1 LRYLAELAAW
11 KQKRTLSSFIEQA
24 IEESLGRVV
33 LREAHGTT
41 VADEAE
47 NLWDVDEPDRFVK
60 LAVRYPDM
68 LTYEEQVLWKLIR
81 ETAYLWRGSYNTQGE
96 WNWSVAQSGLIFD
109 RLRSLWGK
117 LKQVASG
124 ESDKS
129 SLPTVQK
136 GSPSSATPTK
146 KADFDDDIPF

>member
-1 LRYLAELAAW
+1 L
-11 KQKRTLSSFIEQA
+11 T
-24 IEESLGRVV
+24 RVV
-33 LREAHGTT
+33 LREAQGIT

-81 ETAYLWRGSYNTQGE
+81 ETAFLWRGRYNNQGE
-96 WNWSVAQSGLIFD
+96 WEWSTVESGLIFD
-109 RLRSLWGK
+109 RLRDLWGK
-117 LKQVASG
+117 LKSVASG
-124 ESDKS
+124 EADKS
-129 SLPTVQK
+129 ALPSVPK
-136 GSPSSATPTK
+136 GSPSKTTPTTK